1 MVESNCIQELLKE
14 SPEKYS
20 LMIEA
25 STDMIFAVD
34 LKGNFLFAN
43 NAFKKN
49 LDYSVHEIKQINGF
63 QLVHPEDLIVV
74 KEQFAQLLEGKTV
87 DNMEY
92 RYKKRN
98 GTYVHISNNASP
110 IFDSQGNVEGAFGV
124 ARDISQRRKA
134 EEELRKS
141 RAELNHQV
149 KCRTAELLTV
159 NRKLMKEI
167 AEHKKTEKKLRESE
181 EKYRTI
187 FESFYDVYY
196 RTDKEG
202 LITIVSPSLRSH
214 AGHDPKEVIGR
225 PVTDFFLNPSDR
237 EAFTEKIKES
247 GYVNDEELKLLA
259 KDGRVIDVSVSA
271 KMVLGKDGRPEGVEG
286 VLRDITKRKQTEK
299 ELVEAKDYAEKTLR
313 KLKEIQTKMVQRE
326 RMAALGELSASVA
339 HEVNNPL
346 NVASGYAQMMLME
359 EDTDPEVKKTAE
371 IINKHVKRASN
382 IIDQLLKFSRQAKP
396 EMKKINVNEAIENDL
411 VLLQHQL
418 ALNSVKLKRQI
429 TSKPLFIYADSS
441 QIQQVFHNLIVN
453 ASQAMQEGGTLAI
466 RSGAKNGNAEISFT
480 DTGCGIPKKDQS
492 KLFEPFYSTKE
503 KGTGLGLSIVYR
515 IIAAHKGR
523 IDVKSEVGKGSE
535 FTVILP
541 IKEKTLK

>member
-124 ARDISQRRKA
+124 ARDISQRKKA

-159 NRKLMKEI
+159 NRKLMK
-167 AEHKKTEKKLRESE
+167 
-181 EKYRTI
+181 
-187 FESFYDVYY
+187 
-196 RTDKEG
+196 
-202 LITIVSPSLRSH
+202 
-214 AGHDPKEVIGR
+214 
-225 PVTDFFLNPSDR
+225 
-237 EAFTEKIKES
+237 
-247 GYVNDEELKLLA
+247 
-259 KDGRVIDVSVSA
+259 
-271 KMVLGKDGRPEGVEG
+271 
-286 VLRDITKRKQTEK
+286 
-299 ELVEAKDYAEKTLR
+299 
-313 KLKEIQTKMVQRE
+313 
-326 RMAALGELSASVA
+326 
-339 HEVNNPL
+339 
-346 NVASGYAQMMLME
+346 
-359 EDTDPEVKKTAE
+359 
-371 IINKHVKRASN
+371 
-382 IIDQLLKFSRQAKP
+382 
-396 EMKKINVNEAIENDL
+396 
-411 VLLQHQL
+411 
-418 ALNSVKLKRQI
+418 
-429 TSKPLFIYADSS
+429 
-441 QIQQVFHNLIVN
+441 
-453 ASQAMQEGGTLAI
+453 
-466 RSGAKNGNAEISFT
+466 
-480 DTGCGIPKKDQS
+480 
-492 KLFEPFYSTKE
+492 
-503 KGTGLGLSIVYR
+503 
-515 IIAAHKGR
+515 
-523 IDVKSEVGKGSE
+523 
-535 FTVILP
+535 
-541 IKEKTLK
+541 